1 MSTLPGD
8 DALRDAGLTGPEIDE
23 AVNLAEEV
31 TRSLSDDVPQEPD
44 DPEAPDVVSEEYRP
58 GTPRP
63 DLAGEADEAD
73 VIEQSWTVPSDDD
86 EAHA

>member
-8 DALRDAGLTGPEIDE
+8 DALRDAGLTGPEIDDT
-23 AVNLAEEV
+23 VNLTEEADRTAAGADVQTAE
-31 TRSLSDDVPQEPD
+31 TADVI
-44 DPEAPDVVSEEYRP
+44 EEYRP

-73 VIEQSWTVPSDDD
+73 VIEQSWTVPVDDD
-86 EAHA
+86 DAHT

>member
-31 TRSLSDDVPQEPD
+31 TRAANQGVPQVD
-44 DPEAPDVVSEEYRP
+44 DDLVVIEEYRP

-73 VIEQSWTVPSDDD
+73 VIEQAWTVANDDD
-86 EAHA
+86 ADT